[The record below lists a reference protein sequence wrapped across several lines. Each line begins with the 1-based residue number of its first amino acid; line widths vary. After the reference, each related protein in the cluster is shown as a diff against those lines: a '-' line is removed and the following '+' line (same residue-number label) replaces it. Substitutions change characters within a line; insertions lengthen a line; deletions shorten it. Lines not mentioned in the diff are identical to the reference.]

1 MSALRSAAL
10 PVGVIAGAYLLGSIP
25 WSYLVVRWLRGADVR
40 AAGSGNA
47 GATNVLRLAGK
58 GPGALALFLDF
69 SKGAVAV
76 AASRALGASVSL
88 AAGAAIAVT
97 LGHVF
102 PIFLGLR
109 GGKGVA
115 TGAGAMAILAPIAVL
130 VAAVVFIVV
139 VWVRHMVSLG
149 SLAAAATLPFAV
161 LGAQRWG
168 WLAND
173 GPSRAMAAAAIAT
186 LVVACHRSN
195 LRRLWRGTERRLGR
209 VAASETQEHREP

>member
-1 MSALRSAAL
+1 MNALPSAAFPISVL
-10 PVGVIAGAYLLGSIP
+10 AGAYLLGSIP

-58 GPGALALFLDF
+58 GPGALALLLDF
-69 SKGAVAV
+69 GKGAAAV
-76 AASRALGASVSL
+76 VASRALGASIAL

-115 TGAGAMAILAPIAVL
+115 TGAGAMVVLAPLAVL
-130 VAAVVFIVV
+130 IAAVVFIAV
-139 VWVRHMVSLG
+139 VWVRRYVSLG
-149 SLAAAATLPFAV
+149 SLAAAATLPIAV
-161 LGAQRWG
+161 VSLQTWG
-168 WLAND
+168 QLPHD
-173 GPSRAMAAAAIAT
+173 GPPRAMAAAAIAT
-186 LVVACHRSN
+186 LVVACHRGN

-209 VAASETQEHREP
+209 G